1 MEENEVMFFLKF
13 VFIMEKILIL
23 FVEEKKKFQER
34 DRLKMVREWIKVF
47 S

>member
-1 MEENEVMFFLKF
+1 MEENEVMFFFKF